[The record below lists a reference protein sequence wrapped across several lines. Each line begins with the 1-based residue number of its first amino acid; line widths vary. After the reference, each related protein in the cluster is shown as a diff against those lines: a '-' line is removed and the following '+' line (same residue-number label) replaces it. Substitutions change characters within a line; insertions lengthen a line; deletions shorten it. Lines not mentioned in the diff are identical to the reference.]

1 MKFLLDK
8 SQRNDRLTHILE
20 SLKKLENCDS
30 REVKNIVA
38 AVTELK
44 EYLVVSD
51 KAAEHYESRINSIM
65 EVLLKYTLMDFSV
78 QATVSE
84 LGDDLDAI
92 AVGINTLAEELQDK
106 IVQEQNNSEKLHEQ
120 NVKLERTNREL
131 ASFAYVSSHD
141 LQEPLRK
148 INTYISR
155 LVAEDTDKLP
165 EQMRFYLERVRL
177 SATRMQNLIRDILEY
192 SKLSTSDE
200 EVQFIHLHQ
209 LTQEVKDDFEEGL
222 AEKKGTFEFN
232 VQCDVRIVPFQYKRL
247 LSNLLSNSLKF
258 ADPSHPLQI
267 SLTSMIAS
275 GKELGHISLAK
286 SKKYCHLVYTDN
298 GIGFKPEYNEKIFEV
313 FQRLHNQA
321 EFSGTGVGLA
331 ICKRIVENHGGA
343 INAVGSIGK
352 GVTFNIYLPV

>member
-8 SQRNDRLTHILE
+8 SHRNDRFARIIE
-20 SLKKLENCDS
+20 SLKQLENCNS
-30 REVKNIVA
+30 REVQTIITAIN
-38 AVTELK
+38 ELK

-51 KAAEHYESRINSIM
+51 KEAEHYESRINSIM

-92 AVGINTLAEELQDK
+92 AVGINTLADELQDK
-106 IVQEQNNSEKLHEQ
+106 IQVEQANSEKLHEQ

-131 ASFAYVSSHD
+131 SSFAYVSSHD

-155 LVAEDTDKLP
+155 LVEEESEQLP
-165 EQMRFYLERVRL
+165 EHMRFYLDRIKS

-192 SKLSTSDE
+192 SKLNTADE
-200 EVQFIHLHQ
+200 QIQQTHLHT
-209 LTQEVKDDFEEGL
+209 LTQEVKDDFEEAL
-222 AEKKGTFEFN
+222 TEKKATFEFD
-232 VQCDVRIVPFQYKRL
+232 VQCEVKIVPFQYKRL
-247 LSNLLSNSLKF
+247 LSNLVSNSIKF
-258 ADPSHPLQI
+258 ADPARPLKI
-267 SLTSMIAS
+267 KLTSNIAT
-275 GKELGHISLAK
+275 GKELKHENLAR
-286 SKKYCHLVYTDN
+286 SKKYCHLIYTDN
-298 GIGFKPEYNEKIFEV
+298 GIGYSPQYNNKIFEV
-313 FQRLHNQA
+313 FQRLHNQS

-331 ICKRIVENHGGA
+331 ICKRIVENHEGA
-343 INAVGSIGK
+343 INAAGEVGK

>member
-8 SQRNDRLTHILE
+8 SHRDDKFAHIIE
-20 SLKKLENCDS
+20 SLKKLENCNS
-30 REVKNIVA
+30 AEVKNIISKVN
-38 AVTELK
+38 ELK

-51 KAAEHYESRINSIM
+51 KEAAHYESRINGIM
-65 EVLLKYTLMDFSV
+65 EVLLNYTLMDFSA
-78 QATVSE
+78 QAAVSE

-106 IVQEQNNSEKLHEQ
+106 IQVERSNSEKLHVQ

-155 LVAEDTDKLP
+155 LVEEDQEKLP
-165 EQMRFYLERVRL
+165 EQMRFYLERIKS

-192 SKLSTSDE
+192 SKLSTS
-200 EVQFIHLHQ
+200 EVEVDLIHLHA
-209 LTQEVKDDFEEGL
+209 LTQEVKDEFEEAF
-222 AEKKGTFEFN
+222 AEKRATFEFN

-247 LSNLLSNSLKF
+247 LSNLISNSLKF
-258 ADPSHPLQI
+258 ANPSHPLRI
-267 SLTSMIAS
+267 SLTSNIAS
-275 GKELGHISLAK
+275 GKDLKHNNLVK

-298 GIGFKPEYNEKIFEV
+298 GIGYKPEYNEKIFEV
-313 FQRLHNQA
+313 FQRLHNQS

-331 ICKRIVENHGGA
+331 ICKRIAENHGGA
-343 INAVGSIGK
+343 ISANGEVGK
-352 GVTFNIYLPV
+352 GVTFDIYLPV